1 MFVQLY
7 NIDRFD
13 INIWIVTENIEI
25 AKVID
30 TVNSSRYL
38 YDNACTDDFNFI
50 VHIDVS
56 KCTLIMHVD
65 ISTIRTHIDIFARDA
80 NSNQHVIYEHSLFN
94 F

>member
-30 TVNSSRYL
+30 TVHSSRYL
-38 YDNACTDDFNFI
+38 YDNARTDDYHFI

-56 KCTLIMHVD
+56 KCTIIMHVD
-65 ISTIRTHIDIFARDA
+65 IS
-80 NSNQHVIYEHSLFN
+80 NYEHFLFN